1 MTIFIKTHDI
11 NNVSHVQQ
19 NLFPGAIIVMKRTR
33 YLQRILSS
41 HSDPATMGKLVACL
55 VRSNKFSEAERL
67 LQCLP
72 NAKEYNNNEDITRAR
87 IAVAWHKKDVGKVFK
102 LIEVNS

>member
-1 MTIFIKTHDI
+1 
-11 NNVSHVQQ
+11 
-19 NLFPGAIIVMKRTR
+19 MKRTR

-55 VRSNKFSEAERL
+55 VRSNRFSEVERL

-87 IAVAWHKKDVGKVFK
+87 IAVAWHKKDLGKVFK

>member
-1 MTIFIKTHDI
+1 
-11 NNVSHVQQ
+11 
-19 NLFPGAIIVMKRTR
+19 MKRTR

-55 VRSNKFSEAERL
+55 VCSNKFSEVERL

-72 NAKEYNNNEDITRAR
+72 STKEYNNNEDITRAR